1 MSNFSNRVS
10 VVILAAGLGTRMKS
24 DRAKVLH
31 ELKGRPMI
39 LYVVD
44 VARRIAG
51 DNVVVVVGHQAE
63 RVKAIVSAEGGAHY
77 ALQAEQLG
85 TGHAVMCAIDSI
97 PPSCE
102 QIIILCGDVPLL
114 TLDTLSQF
122 VDDHIGNSRAVS
134 VLAVELENPT
144 GYGRILRGDD
154 GGVVGI
160 VEEADADQEQK
171 RIGLIN
177 TGIYCVNKGFLQSAL
192 ADLKTDNAQGE
203 FYLTDIIR
211 IAYQN
216 AKPVGVSVGE
226 NPVEFSGINSQ
237 EDLRAAEKAMDRQ
250 DANIA

>member
-1 MSNFSNRVS
+1 MTNLINDVS

-31 ELKGRPMI
+31 ELNGRPMI

-63 RVKAIVSAEGGAHY
+63 TVKAIVSAEEAVHY

-97 PPSCE
+97 PASCE
-102 QIIILCGDVPLL
+102 QVIILCGDVPML
-114 TLDTLSQF
+114 TFDTLRQF
-122 VDDHIGNSRAVS
+122 AGEHIGDRRAVS

-144 GYGRILRGDD
+144 GYGRILRDGG

-160 VEEADADQEQK
+160 VEEADADHEQK
-171 RIGLIN
+171 HIRLIN

-211 IAYQN
+211 IAYQK
-216 AKPVGVSVGE
+216 ARRVGVTVGK
-226 NPVEFSGINSQ
+226 NPVEFLGINSQ
-237 EDLRAAEKAMDRQ
+237 EDLWAAEKAMERQ